1 MIIFDAL
8 LKIANRLDAKGLFAE
23 ASELDAIIKDAI
35 GYQTPLAPGMMSEP
49 DPSRLPAGGGAGGLP
64 AGGGMP
70 YPAPT
75 TEQNLQRMNL
85 VGRFSQLNK
94 VRKMLDLK
102 PKPMPPKR
110 VLLNWKKLPQSAR
123 VHYSPYDRAFVRA
136 LKAYPNAIGKS
147 PKMMAKIISKQQQDA
162 AAAGKGQQK
171 PPQPPQAPQ
180 TQADPAVAQEQGVN
194 QLFNDAVKSLQSST
208 GVNVSDPEIRKLI
221 MQAVRTHSAGGFNV
235 ALPEHRAKLLPMV
248 LENVRRD
255 IGPAFDRPMPPV
267 PQKQES

>member
-1 MIIFDAL
+1 MNIFDTL
-8 LKIANRLDAKGLFAE
+8 FKIANSLDANGLFNE
-23 ASELDAIIKDAI
+23 ASELDAIIREAV

-64 AGGGMP
+64 AGGGVFHSV
-70 YPAPT
+70 PT
-75 TEQNLQRMNL
+75 TEQNLQLMNL
-85 VGRFSQLNK
+85 AGRFSQLNK
-94 VRKMLDLK
+94 VRKMLNLK

-110 VLLNWKKLPQSAR
+110 VLLNWKKLPQRAR

-147 PKMMAKIISKQQQDA
+147 PKMMAKIISRQQQGA
-162 AAAGKGQQK
+162 AEAGKGQQK
-171 PPQPPQAPQ
+171 PPQPPQAPH
-180 TQADPAVAQEQGVN
+180 TQANPAVAQEQGVN
-194 QLFNDAVKSLQSST
+194 QLFNDAIKSLQNNT
-208 GVNVSDPEIRKLI
+208 GVNVRDPEIRKLI

-248 LENVRRD
+248 LESVRRD